1 MKNLLFIFG
10 QLTDEDVD
18 WLTKQGK
25 RRDVSGDTR
34 VIREGEP
41 VDDIY
46 ILLEGAC
53 TVSRDAGGE
62 IARIGA
68 GEMIG
73 EMSFIDASPPSAS
86 VIAATDSVMLQIP
99 RAALAH
105 RLESDGG
112 FAARF
117 YRAVAM
123 MLSDRLRDAV
133 HAGVGSQ
140 SKNEDVLEPGELDPN
155 VLEQVSRAGERF
167 DRMLREVKSN

>member
-18 WLTKQGK
+18 WLAKQGE
-25 RRDVSGDTR
+25 RRNVSGSTR

-41 VDDIY
+41 VDDVY
-46 ILLEGAC
+46 ILLEGMC
-53 TVSRDAGGE
+53 IVSRDVGGE

-73 EMSFIDASPPSAS
+73 EMSFVDTSPPSAS
-86 VIAATDSVMLQIP
+86 VVADMDSVLLQIP
-99 RAALAH
+99 RSALAH
-105 RLESDGG
+105 RLESDSG

-117 YRAVAM
+117 FRAVAM

-133 HAGVGSQ
+133 HARVGSR
-140 SKNEDVLEPGELDPN
+140 SAKEDVLEPGELDPS
-155 VLEQVSRAGERF
+155 VLEQVTRAGERF